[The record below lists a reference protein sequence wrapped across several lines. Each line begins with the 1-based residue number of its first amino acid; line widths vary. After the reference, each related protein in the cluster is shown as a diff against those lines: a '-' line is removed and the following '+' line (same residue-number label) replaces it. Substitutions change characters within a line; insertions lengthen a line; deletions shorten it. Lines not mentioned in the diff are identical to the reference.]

1 MKNNYKWL
9 VIGMLWF
16 VCFFN
21 YADRQSINSVF
32 PLLTSEFGFDA
43 VQLGWIGSVFAW
55 VYAGVAPFAGLA
67 ADRFSRKGLIIIAC
81 LIWSFF
87 TLATAWCNGMTSFVI
102 VRSLTGLSET
112 FYFPAAMAL
121 ISDYHDS
128 RSRSRA
134 MAWHQSAV
142 YAGTI
147 LGGWLAA
154 LLAQNH
160 GWRIPFYFFGPVGII
175 LAVVL
180 SRALDE
186 PVRGAVD
193 GVPGLPGGHAP
204 IGGMDRLPV
213 GETVRIIF
221 RTPAAMLLMGA
232 FVCAN
237 FVAVIFLTW
246 TPKFLVEKFHYGI
259 AAAGLTGTVYIHL
272 ASALT
277 VPLAGWL
284 ADRLS
289 RRWAAGRVI
298 VQGLGLVVGATFVYL
313 VGLTANT
320 TTLLV
325 AMTCF
330 GACKGFYD
338 SGIFAALY
346 DTIEPRARGTAAG
359 LMNTVGWAGG
369 ALGPLAVGFA
379 TKYGRHAGDDVA
391 NMSEAIAFG
400 AIIYLVGAVLLV
412 GAGIWTARQVH
423 RRAAAAV

>member
-1 MKNNYKWL
+1 
-9 VIGMLWF
+9 
-16 VCFFN
+16 
-21 YADRQSINSVF
+21 
-32 PLLTSEFGFDA
+32 
-43 VQLGWIGSVFAW
+43 
-55 VYAGVAPFAGLA
+55 
-67 ADRFSRKGLIIIAC
+67 
-81 LIWSFF
+81 
-87 TLATAWCNGMTSFVI
+87 
-102 VRSLTGLSET
+102 
-112 FYFPAAMAL
+112 
-121 ISDYHDS
+121 
-128 RSRSRA
+128 
-134 MAWHQSAV
+134 
-142 YAGTI
+142 
-147 LGGWLAA
+147 
-154 LLAQNH
+154 
-160 GWRIPFYFFGPVGII
+160 
-175 LAVVL
+175 
-180 SRALDE
+180 
-186 PVRGAVD
+186 
-193 GVPGLPGGHAP
+193 
-204 IGGMDRLPV
+204 
-213 GETVRIIF
+213 
-221 RTPAAMLLMGA
+221 MLLMGA